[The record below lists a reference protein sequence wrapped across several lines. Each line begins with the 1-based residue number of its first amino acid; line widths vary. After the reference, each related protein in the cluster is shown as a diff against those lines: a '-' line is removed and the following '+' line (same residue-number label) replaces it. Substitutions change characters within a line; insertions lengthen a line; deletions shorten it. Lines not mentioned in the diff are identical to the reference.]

1 MTYGTNQLK
10 LYISIICSISSLIL
24 LRGRF
29 VSDGV
34 VEKTEGVINHGQ
46 SRDNECEH
54 LEHKTSDEDKQN
66 TKQNT

>member
-1 MTYGTNQLK
+1 VYHLFY
-10 LYISIICSISSLIL
+10 LVPYS
-24 LRGRF
+24 

-54 LEHKTSDEDKQN
+54 WEHKTSDEDKEN